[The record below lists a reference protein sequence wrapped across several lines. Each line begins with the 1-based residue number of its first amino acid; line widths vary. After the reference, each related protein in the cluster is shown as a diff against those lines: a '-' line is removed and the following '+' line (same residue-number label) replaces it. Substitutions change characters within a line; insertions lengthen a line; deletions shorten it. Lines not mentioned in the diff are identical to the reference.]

1 MNFLLFTL
9 LPALV
14 VGIATRSELGIV
26 SFLILCAA
34 WLHNLSRDER
44 NAKAREQQDN
54 ALRDLANEVEIL
66 RQRVNQQNQMIQ
78 ALLRQPENARQ
89 PENMNAVV
97 RQEHLMQPENLA
109 AAGETIGQPENANA
123 PQNVIRQPENH
134 LAVSPDILQQS
145 ENANAMARQ
154 EHSMQPE
161 NLATA
166 SETTRQPETPSDNE
180 SNLDALD
187 TQPVHSQNIT
197 QPITQNIQ
205 PATRQPETATATPS
219 RQPQAPRQPETA
231 WQADNDDAQSNP
243 IVAWFLR
250 GNPLLKIGVVV
261 LFFGLA
267 FLLRYVGSHLPL
279 WFKYAAVFGA
289 GIAAALAG
297 EKLRSKNREY
307 GLVLQGFGFAVMYL
321 TALAALKLHHILPAP
336 VVFAVMLGAVGLM
349 AALAVRRDA
358 KIMAQ
363 VALAGGLAAPD
374 FGVGWLGQLSGFV

>member
-9 LPALV
+9 LPALI

-26 SFLILCAA
+26 AFLILCAA

-66 RQRVNQQNQMIQ
+66 RQRVNQQNQTIQ

-89 PENMNAVV
+89 PENMNTVV

-109 AAGETIGQPENANA
+109 ATGETVRQPENANA

-134 LAVSPDILQQS
+134 LAVSPDIL
-145 ENANAMARQ
+145 
-154 EHSMQPE
+154 
-161 NLATA
+161 
-166 SETTRQPETPSDNE
+166 RQPETATNE
-180 SNLDALD
+180 FNLDALNP
-187 TQPVHSQNIT
+187 QPARSQNIT
-197 QPITQNIQ
+197 QPITQNTQPPAQ
-205 PATRQPETATATPS
+205 PATRQPETATPS
-219 RQPQAPRQPETA
+219 RQPKTAWQPETA
-231 WQADNDDAQSNP
+231 WQADNDNEQPNP

-297 EKLRSKNREY
+297 EKLRGKNREY

-321 TALAALKLHHILPAP
+321 TALAALKLHHILPSP
-336 VVFAVMLGAVGLM
+336 VVFAVMLGAVALM

-363 VALAGGLAAPD
+363 VALIGGLAAPVLTSD
-374 FGVGWLGQLSGFV
+374 DSGLYLDLSS